1 MSNKEIEFAPGFT
14 VNQTGMVI
22 GPDGKQRPVYKNGD
36 GYLGVSIKTKDG
48 QWVTFGIQR
57 LVALA
62 FVKNHKPLLR
72 TQVNH
77 FDMDKE
83 NNHASN
89 LDWVTDK
96 ENQMHAGLCDP
107 RCLRKKL
114 VVAGKQLHHNL
125 GTFLVSTL
133 VEAAAITQMSEKL
146 VWEIIKGDAT
156 DPYWNITYLE
166 YNSRLPENL
175 KRLNNAKGAGVRRRI
190 KVKDVLTG
198 IITTYDSFRAAARDL
213 DVIPTAV
220 QHAMMRDDTL
230 RSLQRRYLVVDENK
244 PFPNVTA
251 DDLISNVRNVP
262 KPVMAYHIEEKIW
275 YVFGTVKEFI
285 ETSGLPTKLVRGRL
299 SKSILTKDTGW
310 VFMYKDNGSD
320 AIVKIKEY
328 LINEAL
334 VDGDVQIPSS
344 Q

>member
-22 GPDGKQRPVYKNGD
+22 GPDGKKRPVYKNGD
-36 GYLGVSIKTKDG
+36 GYLGVSVRTKDG
-48 QWVTFGIQR
+48 QWVTFGIHR
-57 LVALA
+57 IVALS
-62 FVKNHKPLLR
+62 FVKNHKPLIR

-107 RCLRKKL
+107 NCLRKKL
-114 VVAGKQLHHNL
+114 IIRFRSKDL
-125 GTFLVSTL
+125 TRFLASTL
-133 VEAAAITQMSEKL
+133 VEAAAITDLSEK
-146 VWEIIKGDAT
+146 VIWDIVKGDVI
-156 DPYWNITYLE
+156 DPTWEITYLE
-166 YNSRLPENL
+166 YNARLPEDL
-175 KRLNNAKGAGVRRRI
+175 RRLNKAEGSGIRRQI

-198 IITTYDSFRAAARDL
+198 IVTTYNSFRAAARDL

-220 QHAMMRDDTL
+220 QHAMMRDDKL
-230 RSLQRRYLVVDENK
+230 RSLKRRYLVVGENK
-244 PFPNVTA
+244 PFPNVTV
-251 DDLISNVRNVP
+251 DDLVSNVRNVP

-310 VFMYKDNGSD
+310 VFMYKDNGTD
-320 AIVKIKEY
+320 TIVEIKNY

-334 VDGDVQIPSS
+334 VGGDVQIPSS
-344 Q
+344 